1 MLINSMAI
9 QTSAIDMSSF
19 NVDVQKYCV
28 TIISKVNK
36 ASRCNQIMPTVI
48 YLRVYLTLKLYCR
61 ITKAVTAEI
70 LRATTYKLIAKITY
84 ILARLDGS
92 NHFFILYQ

>member
-36 ASRCNQIMPTVI
+36 ASRCNQIMPSYI
-48 YLRVYLTLKLYCR
+48 SPGISDLK
-61 ITKAVTAEI
+61 II
-70 LRATTYKLIAKITY
+70 LQ
-84 ILARLDGS
+84 
-92 NHFFILYQ
+92 NHKGRYS